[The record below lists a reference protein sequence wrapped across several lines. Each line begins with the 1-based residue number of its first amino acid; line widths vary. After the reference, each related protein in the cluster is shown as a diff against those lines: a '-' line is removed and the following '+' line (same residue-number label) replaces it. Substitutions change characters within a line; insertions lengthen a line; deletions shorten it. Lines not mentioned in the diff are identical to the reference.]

1 MHLHGS
7 RHRARSPSNVQDTTT
22 GATATVCM
30 RARAHRGQWCVVWQN
45 VLYFFSIKSLW
56 DAYIFFFLFLTNERR
71 GCDLPGYMD
80 VAMAVDDGAWG
91 IGFFFFNAF
100 MRASK
105 LFLSVEDGS

>member
-1 MHLHGS
+1 MVCCVAKRLVLLFDKVIMGCLH
-7 RHRARSPSNVQDTTT
+7 
-22 GATATVCM
+22 
-30 RARAHRGQWCVVWQN
+30 
-45 VLYFFSIKSLW
+45 
-56 DAYIFFFLFLTNERR
+56 FFFLFLTNERR